1 MWEVG
6 HFLRMSTLAEI
17 EHAADALPLEE
28 LAILLEHLAE
38 RSRTKCVQPRERVA
52 GLHPGAIVMSP
63 DFDAP
68 LPDEFWLGTDA

>member
-1 MWEVG
+1 
-6 HFLRMSTLAEI
+6 MSTLTEI
-17 EHAADALPLEE
+17 EAAVDALPPEE
-28 LAILLEHLAE
+28 FAMLLEHLTE
-38 RSRTKCVQPRERVA
+38 RSRQKCVPPRERMA